1 MVKLND
7 QCGPKSQ
14 FHMYNKF
21 LNPSSNTQAI

>member
-14 FHMYNKF
+14 FHMYKF
-21 LNPSSNTQAI
+21 SNPSLNTRTI